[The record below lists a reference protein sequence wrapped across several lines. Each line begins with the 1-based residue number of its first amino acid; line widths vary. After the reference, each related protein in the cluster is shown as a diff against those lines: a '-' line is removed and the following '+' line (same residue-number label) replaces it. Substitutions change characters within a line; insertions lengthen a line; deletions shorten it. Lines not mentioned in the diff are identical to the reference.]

1 MIESPACTQRQ
12 GTMALLDVTFF
23 GRYGED
29 VPERAAPATPSAWA
43 RGRQALCQSSSPGP
57 MPSALSWSPAKHT
70 KVRCW
75 LQGVLRTILLRRLS
89 AGLQAVEETKAD
101 DNDSDLGGG
110 NELKDASLRTG
121 LPVASFRVP
130 WLGEP
135 VFLRDDKGSVDD
147 LEGAP
152 LR

>member
-1 MIESPACTQRQ
+1 
-12 GTMALLDVTFF
+12 
-23 GRYGED
+23 
-29 VPERAAPATPSAWA
+29 
-43 RGRQALCQSSSPGP
+43 

-101 DNDSDLGGG
+101 DNYSDLGGG

-121 LPVASFRVP
+121 VEAQALSAWKYLLDNPSSACVRLDLS
-130 WLGEP
+130 G
-135 VFLRDDKGSVDD
+135 LR
-147 LEGAP
+147 
-152 LR
+152 